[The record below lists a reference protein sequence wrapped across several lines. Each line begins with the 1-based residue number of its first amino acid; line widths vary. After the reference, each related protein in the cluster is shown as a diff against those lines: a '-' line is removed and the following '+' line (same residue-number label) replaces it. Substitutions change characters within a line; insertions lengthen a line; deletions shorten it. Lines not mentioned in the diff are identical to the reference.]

1 MQTTHRLLFKDSC
14 TMDEL
19 RPGSINLVV
28 TSPPYPMIAMWDDVF
43 SRADASVADHLAEG
57 RGEEAFE
64 QMHQQLDLVWAKLVV
79 AMADGALAC
88 INIGDAVRSLDR
100 RFRLYPNHARIISAF
115 SELGLESLPLI
126 IWRKPTNA
134 PNKFMGSGMLPSGAY
149 VTLEHEYILIFRKGS
164 RRVFITAEEKSNRRK
179 SALFWEE
186 RNSWYSDLWDFKGAR
201 QGSSAGKEQRRLA
214 AYPLELPFRLINMF
228 SVYGDTILDPFLGT
242 GTTTMAAI
250 AAGRNSI
257 GYEHELQLRPLIE
270 ERIEVETDGLGVL
283 NLKRLEAHRRF
294 VDTRHLE
301 GKSIRHHNSIY
312 NLPVITAQEK
322 ELALF
327 SPVSINLETNGI
339 FTVLYQPLL

>member
-43 SRADASVADHLAEG
+43 SLADASVADHLAEG
-57 RGEEAFE
+57 RGAEAFE
-64 QMHQQLDLVWAKLVV
+64 QMHQQLDRVWAKLAS
-79 AMADGALAC
+79 AMAEGALAC
-88 INIGDAVRSLDR
+88 INIGDAVRSLGR

-134 PNKFMGSGMLPSGAY
+134 PNKFMGSGVLPSGAY

-164 RRVFITAEEKSNRRK
+164 RRVFKTAEEKNNRRK

-228 SVYGDTILDPFLGT
+228 SVYGDTVLDPFLGT
-242 GTTTMAAI
+242 GTTTIAAI

-257 GYEHELQLRPLIE
+257 GYEQELQLRPIIE
-270 ERIEVETDGLGVL
+270 ERIAVEANGLGAL
-283 NLKRLEAHRRF
+283 NLKRLDAHRCF
-294 VDTRHLE
+294 VKKRLLE
-301 GKSIRHHNSIY
+301 EKNFSHHNSNY
-312 NLPVITAQEK
+312 NFPVITAQEK
-322 ELALF
+322 DLILF
-327 SPVSINLETNGI
+327 SPESIHPEADGI
-339 FTVLYQPLL
+339 FKVFSQPLL